1 MEENYGD
8 LYERVGKLQGWD
20 FSKIK
25 FEEFYDAKYN
35 YIDEINKKITPTSL
49 VLDIG
54 TGGGEIVLKEFKEA
68 GYIFGIDN
76 CKEMIDT
83 ANKNLKKYPNKRV
96 KFINM
101 DANDINFP
109 KGTFDIICSRHCW
122 ENPKIAY
129 ELLNDKGTY
138 FSEDIE
144 NDDCIEL
151 KEIFGRGQC
160 FKENIKLQD
169 KILPILLNNGF
180 KEENIIVYQIKI
192 DEYYKTKEDLAYLL
206 LNTPIL
212 MNFLKVENDDKKL
225 EEYIKKYKTDKGILL
240 KRKLFGVI
248 AQK

>member
-1 MEENYGD
+1 M
-8 LYERVGKLQGWD
+8 
-20 FSKIK
+20 KIVVW
-25 FEEFYDAKYN
+25 YH
-35 YIDEINKKITPTSL
+35 
-49 VLDIG
+49 
-54 TGGGEIVLKEFKEA
+54 
-68 GYIFGIDN
+68 
-76 CKEMIDT
+76 
-83 ANKNLKKYPNKRV
+83 KNLKKYPNKRV